1 MFKGRE
7 MAYTEKGEE
16 LLNKFIEKVQDLAKV
31 ESPIK
36 MEGKN
41 MNVILV
47 PSKTKSKK
55 IIN

>member
-16 LLNKFIEKVQDLAKV
+16 LLNRFLEKVEDIAKI

-36 MEGKN
+36 MEGRN

-47 PSKTKSKK
+47 PVKTKSKK
-55 IIN
+55 NN

>member
-7 MAYTEKGEE
+7 MAYTDQGED
-16 LLNKFIEKVQDLAKV
+16 LLNRFVEKVQDIAKV

-41 MNVILV
+41 MSVILV
-47 PSKTKSKK
+47 PNKVKSKK
-55 IIN
+55 NN

>member
-7 MAYTEKGEE
+7 MAYTEQGEE
-16 LLNKFIEKVQDLAKV
+16 LLNRFIEKVEDIAKV

-36 MEGKN
+36 MEGRN
-41 MNVILV
+41 MNIILV

-55 IIN
+55 TN